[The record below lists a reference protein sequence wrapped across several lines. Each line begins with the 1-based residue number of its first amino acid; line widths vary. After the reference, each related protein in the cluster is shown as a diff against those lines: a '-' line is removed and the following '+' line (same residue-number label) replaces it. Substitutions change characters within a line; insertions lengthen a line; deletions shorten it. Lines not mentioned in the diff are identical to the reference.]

1 MYFSFALV
9 GMQQFTQQYTDI
21 VQMFIIVSF
30 YVFHFCLG
38 RHAIIHS
45 TVYCY
50 CTNAHSC
57 ELLCISLLSWQA
69 CTNSLNSILILYKCS
84 FL

>member
-21 VQMFIIVSF
+21 VQMFILVSF
-30 YVFHFCLG
+30 YVFLFWLG
-38 RHAIIHS
+38 RHAISHS

-50 CTNAHSC
+50 CANVHSC
-57 ELLCISLLSWQA
+57 ELLCIFLLPWYA
-69 CTNSLNSILILYKCS
+69 FK
-84 FL
+84 